1 VLDPPEYPKGLLERV
16 EKDALTLCQALGYD
30 LNTVEF
36 AVEDGVPYAIDF
48 MNPAPD
54 ADVHSVGKDSFEWI
68 VDKVA
73 KLAVEKAKGAG
84 EPMKELKWSSF
95 LGHEAS
101 GTVAAKSAAKK
112 ASGSST
118 RVAIEKNAAEKRE
131 VRAAGKKRASKKRE
145 NL

>member
-1 VLDPPEYPKGLLERV
+1 
-16 EKDALTLCQALGYD
+16 
-30 LNTVEF
+30 
-36 AVEDGVPYAIDF
+36 
-48 MNPAPD
+48 
-54 ADVHSVGKDSFEWI
+54 VHSVGKDSFEWI

-101 GTVAAKSAAKK
+101 GTVAAKKNAKEG
-112 ASGSST
+112 SGSST

-131 VRAAGKKRASKKRE
+131 VKAAGKKRLSKKTVIG
-145 NL
+145 